1 MSLEKNTDKPVLK
14 LDIVEPHEDYKKIY
28 AIIENFVKDNGEL
41 TSVNITLCITKI
53 MIFVQRIS
61 ELSGDQKKELVL
73 YAINDYISTI
83 ENIELKT
90 QLILFYEF
98 IPSIIDTLID
108 VNNQKIIIK
117 SVNKCCISIKK
128 LFN

>member
-83 ENIELKT
+83 ENIQLKT

>member
-1 MSLEKNTDKPVLK
+1 MPLEKNTNKPVLQ
-14 LDIVEPHEDYKKIY
+14 LDIIEPHEDYKKIY

-61 ELSGDQKKELVL
+61 ELSGDQKKKLVL
-73 YAINDYISTI
+73 YAINDYILTI
-83 ENIELKT
+83 ENIELKN
-90 QLILFYEF
+90 QLILFYDF
-98 IPSIIDTLID
+98 VPSIIDTLID